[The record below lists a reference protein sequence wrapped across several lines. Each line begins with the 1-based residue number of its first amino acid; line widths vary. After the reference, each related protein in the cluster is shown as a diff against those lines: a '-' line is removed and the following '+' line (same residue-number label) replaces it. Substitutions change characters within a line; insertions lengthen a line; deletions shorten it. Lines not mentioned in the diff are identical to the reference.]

1 VLFLFISTSSSIF
14 QVVANQDKSGKL
26 ITELRARIEELE
38 KELQEYKQGKRMVG
52 EDGEELIND
61 QYLENMELQVN

>member
-1 VLFLFISTSSSIF
+1 MLFLFISTSSSIF